1 MFVVYKENTSIYSI
15 SQKKIVSLYK
25 QLKCKTGM
33 KVDFQIMLNLIKQN
47 VHEVEPT
54 AEVWLYGSRVRGEA
68 REDSDWDVLV
78 LSAKDKLSFKEEEQF
93 MDHICNLMVKT
104 GQAIQLFAYG
114 AKDWHTR
121 HSLTPFYQNVQKEAV
136 LL

>member
-1 MFVVYKENTSIYSI
+1 MRI
-15 SQKKIVSLYK
+15 
-25 QLKCKTGM
+25 
-33 KVDFQIMLNLIKQN
+33 DFQTMQNLIKQN

-54 AEVWLYGSRVRGEA
+54 AQVWLYGSRVRGQA

-78 LSAKDKLSFKEEEQF
+78 LSAKDRLSFREEEQF
-93 MDHICNLMVKT
+93 MDHICDLIVKT

-114 AKDWHTR
+114 AKDWHAR
-121 HSLTPFYQNVQKEAV
+121 HAITPFYQSVQSEAI

>member
-1 MFVVYKENTSIYSI
+1 MLVVSF
-15 SQKKIVSLYK
+15 YK
-25 QLKCKTGM
+25 QLKCKTG
-33 KVDFQIMLNLIKQN
+33 IMLNLIKQN

-68 REDSDWDVLV
+68 REDLDWDVLV

-93 MDHICNLMVKT
+93 MDHICNLMVTT

-121 HSLTPFYQNVQKEAV
+121 HSITPFYQNV
-136 LL
+136 

>member
-1 MFVVYKENTSIYSI
+1 
-15 SQKKIVSLYK
+15 
-25 QLKCKTGM
+25 M
-33 KVDFQIMLNLIKQN
+33 KVDSQLMRELIKQN
-47 VHEVEPT
+47 VHEVEST

-78 LSAKDKLSFKEEEQF
+78 LSSKDKLSFKEEEQF
-93 MDHICNLMVKT
+93 MDHICPLMVNT
-104 GQAIQLFAYG
+104 GQTIQLFAYG

-121 HSLTPFYQNVQKEAV
+121 HAVTPFYQNVQKEAV